1 LKTSVAP
8 RAIVIGGGHNGLVC
22 AAYLARAGVDVT
34 VLERRERLGGAC
46 VSEPLWPGY
55 RVSRA
60 AYVLSLL
67 RPCIVRDL
75 ELRELGLELLP
86 RTPSSFTPL
95 ADGRSLL
102 LGRDLA
108 QNVAEIRRFSERDA
122 QRFASYEA
130 FLERIAT
137 AFDPMLDLPPAS
149 WPPRG
154 RRGLAAWWAALRAA
168 LALGRELPEA
178 TRVLLAPARALLEEW
193 FESEPLR
200 ATLATDGAIGA
211 FAAPSTPGTGYVLF
225 HHVMGSLGGARGVWA
240 YVRGGMG
247 ALADALASAAQRAGA
262 QVRTTAN
269 VAQIRVRAGRAAGV
283 VLESGEELAADVVA
297 CSTDLAR
304 LTALVGPGSELPERF
319 QELAAHIDYRS
330 PVFKLNLGL
339 GALPRFTSRD
349 RDASA
354 LRGTIHLGTP
364 DLDAIERAHSDA
376 CEGRLSERPLVE
388 LTIPSTLD
396 PTLAPEG
403 KHVASIFAQYA
414 PALDAGDP
422 RWPELRAQMQ
432 SRAIALVEELAPGFA
447 SSIEHVE
454 VLAPP
459 DLESIFGLTGGNIF
473 HGAMTPDRLYFLR
486 PLAGASDYR
495 LPLAGLYLCGSAA
508 HPGGGVMGAPGR
520 NAALE
525 VLADLRKRGRT
536 R

>member
-1 LKTSVAP
+1 LTTSAPP
-8 RAIVIGGGHNGLVC
+8 RAIVIGGGHNGLIC
-22 AAYLARAGVDVT
+22 AAYLARAGIDVT
-34 VLERRERLGGAC
+34 VLERRDRLGGAC

-60 AYVLSLL
+60 AYVVSLL
-67 RPCIVRDL
+67 RPRIVRDL
-75 ELRELGLELLP
+75 KLLEHGLSLLP

-108 QNVAEIRRFSERDA
+108 QNLAEIRRFSERDA
-122 QRFASYEA
+122 ARFASYEA
-130 FLERIAT
+130 FLERIAS
-137 AFDPMLDLPPAS
+137 AFDPMLDLPPAA
-149 WPPRG
+149 WPPRSL
-154 RRGLAAWWAALRAA
+154 RGLAAWCAALRAA

-178 TRVLLAPARALLEEW
+178 TRTLLAPARTLLEEW

-247 ALADALASAAQRAGA
+247 ALSDALASAAQRAGA
-262 QVRTTAN
+262 RLRTEARVERVLVRE
-269 VAQIRVRAGRAAGV
+269 GRAVGV
-283 VLESGEELAADVVA
+283 VLEGGEELGADAVA
-297 CSTDLAR
+297 GSIDLAR
-304 LTALVGPGSELPERF
+304 LLALVEPAGELPERF
-319 QELAAHIDYRS
+319 HEIARRIDYRS

-339 GALPRFTSRD
+339 GALPRFTARD

-364 DLDAIERAHSDA
+364 DLDSIERAHA
-376 CEGRLSERPLVE
+376 EAREGRLSERPLVE

-414 PALDAGDP
+414 PALDAKDP
-422 RWPELRAQMQ
+422 RWPALRAEMQ
-432 SRAIALVEELAPGFA
+432 RRAIGLVEELAPGFA
-447 SSIEHVE
+447 SAIEHVE

-495 LPLAGLYLCGSAA
+495 MPIAGLYLCGSAA

-525 VLADLRKRGRT
+525 MLGDLKRR
-536 R
+536 RRR